1 MKRTPSSPY
10 KSKGGIQRIMGAFSY
25 SMQGLAAAFRH
36 EAAFRQEL
44 LLCLIATPIAYWLSG
59 SWRQFLI
66 LVGSLLFILVVEL
79 LNSAIE
85 TLADALMPEH
95 HPLIGRA
102 KDIGSAAVFLSFCL
116 AFSFCC
122 PVLIPVLPFCFF

>member
-10 KSKGGIQRIMGAFSY
+10 KSKGGIQRILGAFTY
-25 SMQGLAAAFRH
+25 SMQGLAAAFKH

-44 LLCLIATPIAYWLSG
+44 LLCLIATPIAYWLSD
-59 SWRQFLI
+59 SWRQFLT
-66 LVGSLLFILVVEL
+66 LMGSLLVILVVEL

-102 KDIGSAAVFLSFCL
+102 KDIGSAAVFLSFLL
-116 AFSFCC
+116 AICIWC
-122 PVLIPVLPFCFF
+122 AVLIPDLSI

>member
-25 SMQGLAAAFRH
+25 SMQGLSAAFMH
-36 EAAFRQEL
+36 EAAFLQEL

-102 KDIGSAAVFLSFCL
+102 KDIGSAAVFRSVWL
-116 AFSFCC
+116 AIRIWCA
-122 PVLIPVLPFCFF
+122 VLIADLPI